1 MAMQIDNVKFGL
13 QKSVLAFLAIL
24 LFGGVAGLSGP
35 VAASPG
41 GPGGGRA
48 VAAVPRS
55 FIPHRMVMPQQII
68 TRANEDAQRYQ
79 AVPAKSRREVP
90 DVQGEV
96 AQAGRASA
104 MGRVLDA
111 MPDGAVA
118 LTIGGATY
126 YMAAGVYYRPIY
138 QGDKVVYQMVANP
151 N

>member
-1 MAMQIDNVKFGL
+1 MQIDNFKFGL
-13 QKSVLAFLAIL
+13 QKSLLAFLAIL
-24 LFGGVAGLSGP
+24 LFGEVAGLSAP
-35 VAASPG
+35 AAASPG

-48 VAAVPRS
+48 VAAVPRN
-55 FIPHRMVMPQQII
+55 FIPHPMAMPQQVI

-90 DVQGEV
+90 AD
-96 AQAGRASA
+96 SA

-118 LTIGGATY
+118 LTISGATY

-138 QGDKVVYQMVANP
+138 QGDKVVYQMVKNP